1 MKIYRQISILLS
13 VLLFAGTIIT
23 EVHARTFTLELD
35 GNKKLGDLPHFWSEC
50 VGTGTME
57 YCLKPE
63 WQVAAKIG
71 VKEAGF
77 KYVRGHGIFV
87 HLNNVDN
94 IKVISWKA
102 GSTPT
107 YNWSKIDAIYDAVI
121 ACGLEPLVELS
132 FMPPDLQTN
141 TPASKPEDWN
151 VWQNMI
157 TEFVTHLEER
167 YGVERVRNWYFEV
180 WNEFDYAGFW
190 KDSKEDYYVLYNK
203 TVAGVRAADSNILV
217 GGPASTTYEA
227 TQPLLNYCI
236 ANNIK
241 IDFLSNHQYGGPGG
255 DNASANAICTDNRE
269 RANVIKNSGRKLLSF
284 NTEFNSTYSGQ
295 GGYVSAA
302 NCVSMDSHK
311 NAPFVTKVIKLIIND
326 YTSGQYQLP
335 DILSYWAISDCFD
348 ESGNNNG
355 NSYIEWANK
364 IPFGQVFGLIN
375 YQGVRK
381 ATFSAY
387 KMLHMMGTT
396 NLSLT
401 GGSGENDGID
411 AFATVNKDS
420 TEICILIY
428 NYYENLKSSGANDTA
443 KLQISKLPFPA
454 GQNFSIQH
462 FRIDSTHTNPYQVWV
477 NQGKPVSPST
487 SQWETIKAQETM
499 AQLELPSTIQYTGSP
514 ITKTIVMPRW
524 SVSLLTFKRDATA
537 IRSKSI
543 DSFNGNMLCQ
553 LQGKTLVSLKS
564 TKTPLS
570 VSIFAANGQLMR
582 SFPPNEQSVDISTGL
597 PNGMYLILI
606 KSPGMLVS
614 KKMII
619 NR

>member
-1 MKIYRQISILLS
+1 MMVLGTCLS
-13 VLLFAGTIIT
+13 VIQAK
-23 EVHARTFTLELD
+23 TFTLELD
-35 GNKKLGDLPHFWSEC
+35 GSKKLGNVPHFWSEC

-71 VKEAGF
+71 AKEAGF

-94 IKVISWKA
+94 IKVISWKQ

-132 FMPPDLQTN
+132 FMPPDLQSN
-141 TPASKPEDWN
+141 TPASKPKDWN
-151 VWQNMI
+151 VWQDMI
-157 TEFVTHLEER
+157 TAFVKHLEER
-167 YGVERVRNWYFEV
+167 YGVEKVRKWYFEV
-180 WNEFDYAGFW
+180 WNEFDYEGFW
-190 KDSKEDYYVLYNK
+190 KNTKEDYYMLYNK
-203 TVAGVRAADSNILV
+203 TVTGIRAADTNIMV

-227 TQPLLNYCI
+227 SQPFLEYCKT
-236 ANNIK
+236 NSLK
-241 IDFLSNHQYGGPGG
+241 VDFVSNHKYGGPGG
-255 DNASANAICTDNRE
+255 DISNTLDICTDNRD
-269 RANVIKNSGRKLLSF
+269 RAKVIKNSGKKLLSF

-311 NAPFVTKVIKLIIND
+311 NAPFVTKIVKLAISD
-326 YTSGQYQLP
+326 FTSGQYALP
-335 DILSYWAISDCFD
+335 DILSYWTISDCFD

-387 KMLHMMGTT
+387 KLLHMMGTT

-401 GGSGENDGID
+401 GGSGESDGVD

-420 TEICILIY
+420 TEVCVLVY
-428 NYYENLKSSGANDTA
+428 NYYADLKSSGVNDTA
-443 KLQISKLPFPA
+443 KLQIAKLPFPT

-462 FRIDSTHTNPYQVWV
+462 YRIDSTHTNPYQVWV
-477 NQGKPVSPST
+477 NQGKPVSPNT
-487 SQWETIKAQETM
+487 SQWEAIKAQETI
-499 AQLELPSTIQYTGSP
+499 AQLEQTSTMQYTGSP
-514 ITKTIVMPRW
+514 ITKTIAMPRW
-524 SVSLLTFKRDATA
+524 SVSLLTFKRDATSVRIKNVNTFCDTDLFQINGTNLLFSRLQGNSKTISIVNGNGRL
-537 IRSKSI
+537 IRSITS
-543 DSFNGNMLCQ
+543 
-553 LQGKTLVSLKS
+553 
-564 TKTPLS
+564 
-570 VSIFAANGQLMR
+570 
-582 SFPPNEQSVDISTGL
+582 NEQSINIGQGL
-597 PNGMYLILI
+597 SNGMYLLLV
-606 KSPGMLVS
+606 KSPGISAS
-614 KKMII
+614 KKII
-619 NR
+619 VNK